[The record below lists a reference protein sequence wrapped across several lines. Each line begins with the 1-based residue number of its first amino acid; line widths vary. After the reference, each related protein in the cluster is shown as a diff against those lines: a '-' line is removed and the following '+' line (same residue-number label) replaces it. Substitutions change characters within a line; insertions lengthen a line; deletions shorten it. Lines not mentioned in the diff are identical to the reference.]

1 MRISERPPALA
12 VVEKTNPPVGAGPND
27 DVLGDAILFNSVML
41 EFYLRNLV
49 PGLFKGLLSG
59 RKKFSFASFVD
70 RGHASNSLAQ
80 KVNFLLKDW
89 VHAGFFNRDPEE
101 KR

>member
-59 RKKFSFASFVD
+59 RKKFSFASWLYRLLDAGLKFIQPHAASAILRD
-70 RGHASNSLAQ
+70 R
-80 KVNFLLKDW
+80 V
-89 VHAGFFNRDPEE
+89 
-101 KR
+101 